1 MTAGGLTAAA
11 RDNTEYETDAERDS
25 DGRQRIAPDRGMGLV
40 ERIDGHILRA
50 TVLLARHTTDVSGEI
65 ADFFA
70 NGFGG
75 LGGLAA
81 SGGIGGSSIGFV
93 RGGHLTVLPWAQS
106 AGVNVWVS
114 ARRDFASRPTAN
126 VSLNTKFPA
135 GRVGNVTAA
144 QMATVRFG
152 TGRRC

>member
-1 MTAGGLTAAA
+1 MTARGLTAAA
-11 RDNTEYETDAERDS
+11 RNNTEYETDAERDS

-50 TVLLARHTTDVSGEI
+50 IVLLARHTTDVSGEI

-81 SGGIGGSSIGFV
+81 SGGIGCSSIGFV
-93 RGGHLTVLPWAQS
+93 RGGHLTVLPTGVN
-106 AGVNVWVS
+106 AGVGQEGF
-114 ARRDFASRPTAN
+114 RSRPTAN

-135 GRVGNVTAA
+135 GRVDNVTAA
-144 QMATVRFG
+144 QVAKVRFG